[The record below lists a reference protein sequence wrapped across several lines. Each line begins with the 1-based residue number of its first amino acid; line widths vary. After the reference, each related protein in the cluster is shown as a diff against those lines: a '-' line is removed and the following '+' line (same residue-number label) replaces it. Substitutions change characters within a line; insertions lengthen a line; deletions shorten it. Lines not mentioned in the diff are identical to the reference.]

1 MATLEKTLAVK
12 LRGSTGTTS
21 SHALRAAGRV
31 PAILFGHGAE
41 STALELDAKAF
52 DELLHDAG
60 PNAMLT
66 IAIEHGDRDTVLVR
80 DVQRDPITRR
90 VIHADLQRV
99 RANEE
104 ITATLPVVTVGVSDG
119 VKNHEGVL
127 DIVLH
132 EIEVRGPANALPEQ
146 IEIDVESLGLHD
158 KVHANEIKLP
168 KKLSLV
174 TSGELVV
181 ISVEPSKVAQ
191 LAAEAEA
198 ILAEAQV
205 LDEPLAEVEGDADAM
220 AKTEEIE

>member
-21 SHALRAAGRV
+21 SQALRAAGRV

-52 DELLHDAG
+52 DELLHVSG

-99 RANEE
+99 RVNEE
-104 ITATLPVVTVGVSDG
+104 ITTTLPVVAIGVSDG

-127 DIVLH
+127 DMVLH
-132 EIEVRGPANALPEQ
+132 EIEVKGPANALPEH

-158 KVHANEIKLP
+158 KVHASDIKLP
-168 KKLSLV
+168 KKLTLV
-174 TSGELVV
+174 TAGELVV

-191 LAAEAEA
+191 QAAEAEA

-205 LDEPLAEVEGDADAM
+205 LDEPLAVVEGDEDAM
-220 AKTEEIE
+220 AKTEETE